1 MGALIFIGVALLAG
15 ALLLGIAAK
24 LVVEVG
30 LIAVAMLAGVAIA
43 SFWLS
48 AAVGAAAFFGLFE
61 LLGQD
66 HTGWA
71 LVGAL
76 LIGAVVW
83 VGVIRGIWREVASSP
98 QRWRR
103 FEVSGSR
110 IAACLGSLLS
120 FPESSGSRLPNR

>member
-15 ALLLGIAAK
+15 VLLLGIAAK

-30 LIAVAMLAGVAIA
+30 LIAVAALAGIAIA

-61 LLGQD
+61 LLGQN

-71 LVGAL
+71 LAGAL

-83 VGVIRGIWREVASSP
+83 VGVI
-98 QRWRR
+98 
-103 FEVSGSR
+103 SG
-110 IAACLGSLLS
+110 G
-120 FPESSGSRLPNR
+120 

>member
-1 MGALIFIGVALLAG
+1 MGVLIFIGVALLAG
-15 ALLLGIAAK
+15 VLLLGIAAK

-30 LIAVAMLAGVAIA
+30 LIAVAALAGIAIA

-48 AAVGAAAFFGLFE
+48 AAVGTAAFFGLFE

-71 LVGAL
+71 LAGAL
-76 LIGAVVW
+76 LIGAMVW
-83 VGVIRGIWREVASSP
+83 VGVMRGIWREVRNTP

-103 FEVSGSR
+103 F
-110 IAACLGSLLS
+110 IARS
-120 FPESSGSRLPNR
+120 E

>member
-1 MGALIFIGVALLAG
+1 MGVLIAIAVALRAD

-43 SFWLS
+43 NFWFS
-48 AAVGAAAFFGLFE
+48 AAVGAAAFFGIFE

-76 LIGAVVW
+76 LIGVVVW
-83 VGVIRGIWREVASSP
+83 VGVIRGIWP
-98 QRWRR
+98 
-103 FEVSGSR
+103 EVSPGR
-110 IAACLGSLLS
+110 LS
-120 FPESSGSRLPNR
+120 

>member
-1 MGALIFIGVALLAG
+1 MGVLIFIGVALLAG

-43 SFWLS
+43 SFWFS

-61 LLGQD
+61 LLGQN

-71 LVGAL
+71 LAGAL
-76 LIGAVVW
+76 LFGAVVW
-83 VGVIRGIWREVASSP
+83 VGVIRRIYREVANAP
-98 QRWRR
+98 QRCRR
-103 FEVSGSR
+103 SSVGSK
-110 IAACLGSLLS
+110 
-120 FPESSGSRLPNR
+120 

>member
-1 MGALIFIGVALLAG
+1 MGALIFIAIALLAG
-15 ALLLGIAAK
+15 VLLLGIAAK

-30 LIAVAMLAGVAIA
+30 LIAVAMLVGVAIA

-61 LLGQD
+61 LLGQN

-76 LIGAVVW
+76 LTGAVVW
-83 VGVIRGIWREVASSP
+83 VGMIRGIWREVMGAS
-98 QRWRR
+98 QRMRR
-103 FEVSGSR
+103 LAAR
-110 IAACLGSLLS
+110 IK
-120 FPESSGSRLPNR
+120 

>member
-15 ALLLGIAAK
+15 VLLLGIAAK

-30 LIAVAMLAGVAIA
+30 LIAVAILAGVAIA
-43 SFWLS
+43 AFWLS

-61 LLGQD
+61 LLGQN

-83 VGVIRGIWREVASSP
+83 ARMILGIWREVMGAP
-98 QRWRR
+98 QRLRKLAA
-103 FEVSGSR
+103 R
-110 IAACLGSLLS
+110 IK
-120 FPESSGSRLPNR
+120 

>member
-1 MGALIFIGVALLAG
+1 MGALIVIGVALLAG
-15 ALLLGIAAK
+15 VLVLGIAAK
-24 LVVEVG
+24 LVVQLG
-30 LIAVAMLAGVAIA
+30 LLAVAVLAVATIA
-43 SFWLS
+43 AFWLS

-61 LLGQD
+61 LLGQN

-83 VGVIRGIWREVASSP
+83 VGVVRGMWREVTSAP

-103 FEVSGSR
+103 F
-110 IAACLGSLLS
+110 IARS
-120 FPESSGSRLPNR
+120 E

>member
-15 ALLLGIAAK
+15 VLLLGIGAK

-30 LIAVAMLAGVAIA
+30 LIAVAVLAGVAIA

-48 AAVGAAAFFGLFE
+48 AAVAAAAFFGLFE
-61 LLGQD
+61 LLGQN

-83 VGVIRGIWREVASSP
+83 VGVIRGIWRKIVVT
-98 QRWRR
+98 QN
-103 FEVSGSR
+103 
-110 IAACLGSLLS
+110 
-120 FPESSGSRLPNR
+120 RLRET